1 LCAFFVFLQVF
12 ANFLEKLKLRWNFVS
27 IDTLT
32 YWKHNEYRFPVLA
45 RMARDYLCIQGTST
59 SVERLFSAAGN
70 VITEKRNRIG
80 AQTASALL
88 CLGSWYKEQELKEDP
103 IESPRNEGK
112 LEKDVVIINDKISH
126 PPTKKSDLGDN

>member
-1 LCAFFVFLQVF
+1 MKTQIKDE
-12 ANFLEKLKLRWNFVS
+12 LETYLNEPVAPGPDPVKNS
-27 IDTLT
+27 PGIDTLT

-103 IESPRNEGK
+103 IESPRNEGE
-112 LEKDVVIINDKISH
+112 LEKDVVIVD
-126 PPTKKSDLGDN
+126 D